1 MSVAVINVFWR
12 SLMRVFLTGASGFIG
27 SAILDDLLAA
37 GHDVDGLVRS
47 DAAAEQVAAAGG
59 RPRRGDLQDLDGL
72 GEAAAAA
79 DGVIHTAFVHDF
91 SNIAASGPID
101 LRAVETIGAALA
113 GSDRPFV
120 MTTGTGLLAPG
131 RVATERD
138 ASPADGAASHRAP
151 SERAALALADSGVRS
166 SVVRPAPTV
175 HGQGDHGFLP
185 MMIDAARAT
194 GVSGYVGDGANRWP
208 AVHRFDAARL
218 YRLALES
225 GPAGS
230 VLHAT
235 AEDGIP
241 MREIAEAIGRGLGV
255 PARSVTVE
263 QAAEAMPPFLAAFIS
278 FDIPASSELTRELVG
293 WQPAHPGLIED
304 LEQGHYF
311 EQAALSSP

>member
-1 MSVAVINVFWR
+1 
-12 SLMRVFLTGASGFIG
+12 MRVFLTGASGFIG
-27 SAILDDLLAA
+27 SAVLADLLAA
-37 GHDVDGLVRS
+37 GHEVTGLVRS
-47 DAAAEQVAAAGG
+47 EDAAERVATAGAE
-59 RPRRGDLQDLDGL
+59 PLRGDLEDLDGL
-72 GEAAAAA
+72 REAAAAS

-131 RVATERD
+131 RVATEHD
-138 ASPADGAASHRAP
+138 ASPADGAASYRAP
-151 SERAALALADSGVRS
+151 SERAALALADQGVRS

-175 HGQGDHGFLP
+175 HGEGDHGFVA
-185 MMIDAARAT
+185 MIVDAARRT
-194 GVSGYVGDGANRWP
+194 GAAGYVGEGANRWP
-208 AVHRFDAARL
+208 AVHRLDAARL

-225 GPAGS
+225 AAAGS

-255 PARSVTVE
+255 PARSVTIE
-263 QAAEAMPPFLAAFIS
+263 EAAEVMPPFLAAFIS
-278 FDIPASSELTRELVG
+278 FDIPASSALTRELVG
-293 WQPAHPGLIED
+293 WRPTHPGLIED

-311 EQAALSSP
+311 EQTALSASRS